1 MLKTLGTHNYYVYL
15 LTNYNKSVSYV
26 GVTNNLKIRLHQHKN
41 PKTEDK
47 VHFTS
52 KYKCFYLVYYEHFQ
66 DIEQAILREKQ
77 IKGYSRMKKDKL
89 IDDFNPDWNFLNET
103 I

>member
-15 LTNYNKSVSYV
+15 LTNYNKSVLYV
-26 GVTNNLKIRLHQHKN
+26 GVTNNLKTRLHQHKN

-52 KYKCFYLVYYEHFQ
+52 KYK
-66 DIEQAILREKQ
+66 
-77 IKGYSRMKKDKL
+77 L
-89 IDDFNPDWNFLNET
+89 IDDFNPDWNFSNET

>member
-1 MLKTLGTHNYYVYL
+1 MLKTLCTHNYYVYL
-15 LTNYNKSVSYV
+15 LTNYNKSVLYV
-26 GVTNNLKIRLHQHKN
+26 GVTNNLKTRLHQHKN
-41 PKTEDK
+41 PKMEDK

-52 KYKCFYLVYYEHFQ
+52 NYKCFYLVYYEHFQ
-66 DIEQAILREKQ
+66 DIEQTILREKQ